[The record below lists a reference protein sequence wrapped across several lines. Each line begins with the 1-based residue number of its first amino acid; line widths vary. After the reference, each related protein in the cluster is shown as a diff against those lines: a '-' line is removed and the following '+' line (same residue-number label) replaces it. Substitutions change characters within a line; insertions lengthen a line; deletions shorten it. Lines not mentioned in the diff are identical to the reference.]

1 VFETIVVGVDGEQG
15 GRDALSLAARLR
27 SIFDSRLIAV
37 LAHPHDAFV
46 SRASSPSFEAAV
58 RHEPHRTLARELEKA
73 AVEAQPEVASDSSPQ
88 RALHGAAERH
98 DADLL
103 IVGTNRHGPIVR
115 LLAGDVTAA
124 TLHGAPC
131 GVAVAPRGLTET
143 SPGLR
148 TVAIGF
154 DGSPESYAALDLG
167 RDVARTAGARLQ
179 LLWIVPPAVSVDPWT
194 TRAVERTRDDRAA
207 REHAEAVVAK
217 TVRELGDDAIGDT
230 APGLAHKELA
240 QLSHEVDLLIVGS
253 RGGGRLRRLLLGST
267 STRLVREAACPVL
280 VLSRSAGRRA
290 AATAGTAVARKAA

>member
-1 VFETIVVGVDGEQG
+1 VFETIVVGVDGDPG
-15 GRDALSLAARLR
+15 GRDALSLAARLTT
-27 SIFDSRLIAV
+27 IFDSRLIAV
-37 LAHPHDAFV
+37 LARPYDSFV
-46 SRASSPSFEAAV
+46 SRAL
-58 RHEPHRTLARELEKA
+58 RDEPHRTLARELEKA
-73 AVEAQPEVASDSSPQ
+73 AVEAEQEVAPNASPR
-88 RALHGAAERH
+88 RALYGAAERH

-103 IVGTNRHGPIVR
+103 VIGANRHGPIGR
-115 LLAGDVTAA
+115 LLAGDATAA
-124 TLHGAPC
+124 TLHGAPY

-179 LLWIVPPAVSVDPWT
+179 LLWIVPPAVSVDPWA
-194 TRAVERTRDDRAA
+194 TRAVERTADDRAA
-207 REHAEAVVAK
+207 RKHAQAVVAK

-253 RGGGRLRRLLLGST
+253 RGGGRLRRLLHGST
-267 STRLVREAACPVL
+267 STRLVRESVCPVL
-280 VLSRSAGRRA
+280 VLPRDARRHA
-290 AATAGTAVARKAA
+290 AATAGTTAARKAA